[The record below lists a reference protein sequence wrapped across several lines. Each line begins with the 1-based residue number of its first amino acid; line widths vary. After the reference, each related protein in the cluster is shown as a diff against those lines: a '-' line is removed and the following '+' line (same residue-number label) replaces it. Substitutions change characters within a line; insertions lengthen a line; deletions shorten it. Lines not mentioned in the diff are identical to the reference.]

1 METNETETKTATTP
15 PFSVQHHA
23 HVGPLLGI
31 LVIVVVLIFSGLYLW
46 GAMLGKESGTREF
59 TPRTLPNNE
68 PETTRAVTDQDI
80 LKTMSPSNEI
90 DALYAD
96 IESTNLDTLDS
107 ELDQIEA
114 ELRHVTQ

>member
-1 METNETETKTATTP
+1 METNETESKSVNPTS
-15 PFSVQHHA
+15 FSEQYHA

-31 LVIVVVLIFSGLYLW
+31 LVIVIVLIFSGLYLW

-80 LKTMSPSNEI
+80 LKTMSSSNEL

-96 IESTNLDTLDS
+96 IESTNLDSLDS
-107 ELDQIEA
+107 ELDQVEA
-114 ELRHVTQ
+114 ELRQKAP